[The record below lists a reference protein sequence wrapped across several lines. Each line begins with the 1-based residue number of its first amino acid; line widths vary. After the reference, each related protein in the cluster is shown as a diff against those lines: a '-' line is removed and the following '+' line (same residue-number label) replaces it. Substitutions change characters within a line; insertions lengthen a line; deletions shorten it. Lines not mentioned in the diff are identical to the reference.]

1 MAVLLYPSFNHK
13 PLTLGIVN
21 NIKYWA
27 YIVSLIVSG
36 KDGFV
41 IVWFFSLKPFLL
53 ISQFKNSRDSLIL
66 GCLPEELLIQERGT
80 ASTNHLKF
88 RN

>member
-13 PLTLGIVN
+13 PLNLGIVN

-41 IVWFFSLKPFLL
+41 IVSLKPLLL
-53 ISQFKNSRDSLIL
+53 ISPFKNSRDSLIL
-66 GCLPEELLIQERGT
+66 GYLLEELLIQERGI
-80 ASTNHLKF
+80 AGANHLKF